1 MLIEFSASR
10 GREGSKT
17 YYKDFF
23 QEAEPMK
30 DMGRM
35 LRKYAVSSYM
45 YSDGVTDGGEEVQ
58 GRKAA
63 ETVVAAGNV
72 LFFDF
77 DSKYEPVTFD
87 LLCERLDNV
96 CAYIAPSRGWS
107 EEVEKYHV
115 AVAVDEPL
123 PLDKEAFR
131 DLYRAVAQRLGL
143 EGLYDPAMESWT
155 QQLAPHFRDDA
166 PEGYVQGEPVSCKV
180 AQSEYNAPTGGAT
193 RSSHIAG
200 SVDNGAVFTL
210 SSTLEELSV
219 PEMLKHIGR
228 VGKARVHCVA
238 GLLHDNRADTAFVT
252 QTDDGAVLYHCAG
265 GRCGHTLIVPENPFE
280 AEAEDTEVETRE
292 ETLRDIIEASPVFGE
307 AVADPKATKNLK
319 EAAVSYAVGVRAD
332 RQAMS
337 IVEGEVRRYNG
348 VYWEEAFA
356 GKTAGHNFIRDAV
369 VECGFPVLAHENA
382 FTTAVHAFFMKNM
395 SLQTLED
402 AGDFLNLRNGVLRID
417 RDGVKQLPHDPKYL
431 FTSVLDYDY
440 APGAKC
446 PTWETVVDRVMC
458 EDAQTVSAFQEA
470 MGYLMLRSTNYEKM
484 IGFCGE
490 GENGKSTI
498 LRVLKSLVSRSG
510 YSAQPIKVL
519 VKDSSEG
526 QYARAALA
534 GKLVNITNE
543 LTPAS
548 LEADAFKDLIS
559 GEDITA
565 RAIYGAPFVLATVP
579 KQVVAMNSTDGL
591 VKERTHGFE
600 RRLHLIPFNYR
611 LRDEHKDERLF
622 EKLEAERS
630 GILNWVLEGAR
641 RVAENGRLATSPAM
655 KELFEAVKRD
665 ADPAMQFFEECLE
678 CVDVEELGYDDLM
691 DGVSSSA
698 AVLAAYQDFCAANG
712 YRFPLGR
719 NKLLTRLLGLGV
731 QPVDTVRRAK
741 GRPARR
747 AKGWGARIV
756 GSDDTF
762 TASDPE

>member
-1 MLIEFSASR
+1 
-10 GREGSKT
+10 
-17 YYKDFF
+17 
-23 QEAEPMK
+23 
-30 DMGRM
+30 
-35 LRKYAVSSYM
+35 
-45 YSDGVTDGGEEVQ
+45 
-58 GRKAA
+58 
-63 ETVVAAGNV
+63 
-72 LFFDF
+72 
-77 DSKYEPVTFD
+77 
-87 LLCERLDNV
+87 
-96 CAYIAPSRGWS
+96 
-107 EEVEKYHV
+107 
-115 AVAVDEPL
+115 
-123 PLDKEAFR
+123 
-131 DLYRAVAQRLGL
+131 
-143 EGLYDPAMESWT
+143 
-155 QQLAPHFRDDA
+155 
-166 PEGYVQGEPVSCKV
+166 
-180 AQSEYNAPTGGAT
+180 
-193 RSSHIAG
+193 
-200 SVDNGAVFTL
+200 
-210 SSTLEELSV
+210 
-219 PEMLKHIGR
+219 
-228 VGKARVHCVA
+228 VA
-238 GLLHDNRADTAFVT
+238 GLLHDGRADTAFVT
-252 QTDDGAVLYHCAG
+252 QTDDGGVLYHCAG
-265 GRCGHTLIVPENPFE
+265 GRCGHTLIVPQNPFE
-280 AEAEDTEVETRE
+280 AEAEETEVETRE

-356 GKTAGHNFIRDAV
+356 GKTAGHNFVRDAV

-382 FTTAVHAFFMKNM
+382 FTTSVHAFFMKNM
-395 SLQTLED
+395 SLQTLTD
-402 AGDFLNLRNGVLRID
+402 AGDYLNLRNGVLRID
-417 RDGVKQLPHDPKYL
+417 RDGVRKLPHDPKYL

-440 APGAKC
+440 APSAVC
-446 PTWETVVDRVMC
+446 PVWEVVVDRVMC
-458 EDAQTVSAFQEA
+458 GDAETVAAFQEA
-470 MGYLMLRSTNYEKM
+470 MGYLMLRRSNFEKM
-484 IGFCGE
+484 IGFVGE
-490 GENGKSTI
+490 GENGKST
-498 LRVLKSLVSRSG
+498 VLKVLKMLVGRSG

-526 QYARAALA
+526 QYARAALS
-534 GKLVNITNE
+534 GKLINLTNE

-641 RVAENGRLATSPAM
+641 RVSANGRLAKSPAM
-655 KELFEAVKRD
+655 KALFEAVKRD
-665 ADPAMQFFEECLE
+665 ADPAQQFFEECLE

-698 AVLAAYQDFCAANG
+698 AVLAAYQEFCAANG

-719 NKLLTRLLGLGV
+719 NKLLTRLFGLGV
-731 QPVDTVRRAK
+731 QPVDTVRRAT

-756 GSDDTF
+756 CSDDTF
-762 TASDPE
+762 KASDPD

>member
-10 GREGSKT
+10 GRPGSKT

-35 LRKYAVSSYM
+35 LRRYAVSSYM
-45 YSDGVTDGGEEVQ
+45 YADGVTDGGEEVQ
-58 GRKAA
+58 GRKAG
-63 ETVVAAGNV
+63 ETVVAPGNV

-77 DSKYEPVTFD
+77 DSKYVPVTFD
-87 LLCERLDNV
+87 MLCEKLTNV
-96 CAYIAPSRGWS
+96 SAYIAPSRGWS
-107 EEVEKYHV
+107 EEIEKYHV
-115 AVAVDEPL
+115 AVAVDQPL
-123 PLDKEAFR
+123 PMDKEAFKR
-131 DLYRAVAQRLGL
+131 LYRAVAQRLGL

-166 PEGYVQGEPVSCKV
+166 PEGYVQGEPVSCEG
-180 AQSEYNAPTGGAT
+180 AQSEYNEPEGGAT
-193 RSSHIAG
+193 QSSHIAG
-200 SVDNGAVFTL
+200 SVDDDAVFTL
-210 SSTLEELSV
+210 SSTQEELSV
-219 PEMLKHIGR
+219 TEMLAHVRR

-252 QTDDGAVLYHCAG
+252 VTDDGGVLYHCAG
-265 GRCGHTLIVPENPFE
+265 GRCGHTLIVPENPFA
-280 AEAEDTEVETRE
+280 AEAEVTEVETRE
-292 ETLRDIIEASPVFGE
+292 ETLRDVIEASSVFGE
-307 AVADPKATKNLK
+307 AVVDPKATKNVK
-319 EAAVSYAVGVRAD
+319 EAAVSYALGVRAE
-332 RQAMS
+332 RHKMS
-337 IVEGEVRRYNG
+337 LVDGEVRRYNG

-356 GKTAGHNFIRDAV
+356 GKTAGHNFIRDAI
-369 VECGFPVLAHENA
+369 VESGFPVLAHENA

-395 SLQTLED
+395 SLQTLEV
-402 AGDFLNLRNGVLRID
+402 AGDYLNLRNGVLRID
-417 RDGVKQLPHDPKYL
+417 RDGVKMLPHSPDYL

-446 PTWETVVDRVMC
+446 PTWETVVQRVMC
-458 EDAQTVSAFQEA
+458 GDAETVLAFQEA
-470 MGYLMLRSTNYEKM
+470 MGYLMLRRSNFEKM
-484 IGFCGE
+484 IAFVGE
-490 GENGKSTI
+490 GENGKST
-498 LRVLKSLVSRSG
+498 VLKVLKMLVGRSG

-534 GKLVNITNE
+534 GKLINLTNE
-543 LTPAS
+543 LTPSS

-611 LRDEHKDERLF
+611 LREEHKDERLF
-622 EKLEAERS
+622 EKLEVERS
-630 GILNWVLEGAR
+630 GILNWVLAGAR
-641 RVAENGRLATSPAM
+641 RVSENGRLATSPAM
-655 KELFEAVKRD
+655 ATLFESVKRD
-665 ADPAMQFFEECLE
+665 ADPVQQFVEECLE
-678 CVDVEELGYDDLM
+678 ITDVEALGYSDLT
-691 DGVSSSA
+691 DGVLSSA
-698 AVLAAYQDFCAANG
+698 AVLAAYQEFCAANG

-719 NKLLTRLLGLGV
+719 NKLLTRLLSLGV
-731 QPVDTVRRAK
+731 PQVDTVRRAP

-747 AKGWGARIV
+747 ARGWGARISSEDGV
-756 GSDDTF
+756 FSV
-762 TASDPE
+762 SDPE

>member
-10 GREGSKT
+10 GRPGAKT

-23 QEAEPMK
+23 QEAEQMK
-30 DMGRM
+30 DMGRI

-45 YSDGVTDGGEEVQ
+45 YGDGVTDGGEEVQ
-58 GRKAA
+58 GRKAG
-63 ETVVAAGNV
+63 ETVVGAGNV
-72 LFFDF
+72 LLFDF

-87 LLCERLDNV
+87 LLCERLDGV

-107 EEVEKYHV
+107 AEVEKYHV
-115 AVAVDEPL
+115 AVAVDQPL
-123 PLDKEAFR
+123 PMDKEGFR

-143 EGLYDPAMESWT
+143 DGLYDAAMESWT

-166 PEGYVQGEPVSCKV
+166 PEGYVQGEAVRCADV
-180 AQSEYNAPTGGAT
+180 LGEYEAAPRNLGGGGVVGT
-193 RSSHIAG
+193 VPEG
-200 SVDNGAVFTL
+200 SIFTL
-210 SSTLEELSV
+210 STTLREVSV
-219 PEMLKHIGR
+219 SDMVEH
-228 VGKARVHCVA
+228 VATHGKTRVHCVA
-238 GLLHDNRADTAFVT
+238 GLLHDGRADTAFVT
-252 QTDDGAVLYHCAG
+252 QTEDGAVLYHCAG
-265 GRCGHTLIVPENPFE
+265 GRCGHTLIVPQNPFE
-280 AEAEDTEVETRE
+280 AEAEETEVETRE
-292 ETLRDIIEASPVFGE
+292 ETLRDIIEASSVFGE

-319 EAAVSYAVGVRAD
+319 EAAVSFALGVRAD

-356 GKTAGHNFIRDAV
+356 GKTAGHNFVRDAV

-395 SLQTLED
+395 SLQTLTD
-402 AGDFLNLRNGVLRID
+402 AGDYLNLRNGVLRID
-417 RDGVKQLPHDPKYL
+417 RDGVRKLPHDPKYL

-440 APGAKC
+440 APDAVC
-446 PTWETVVDRVMC
+446 PVWETVVDRVMC
-458 EDAQTVSAFQEA
+458 GDAETVAAFQEA
-470 MGYLMLRSTNYEKM
+470 MGYLMLRRSNFEKM
-484 IGFCGE
+484 IGFVGE
-490 GENGKSTI
+490 GENGKST
-498 LRVLKSLVSRSG
+498 VLKVLKMLVGRSG

-526 QYARAALA
+526 QYARAALS
-534 GKLVNITNE
+534 GKLINLTNE

-641 RVAENGRLATSPAM
+641 RVTENGRLAKSPAM

-665 ADPAMQFFEECLE
+665 ADPVQQFVEECLE
-678 CVDVEELGYDDLM
+678 RVDADALDYDDVM
-691 DGVSSSA
+691 DGVVGSNEM
-698 AVLAAYQDFCAANG
+698 LAAYQEFCSANG
-712 YRFPLGR
+712 YRALGR
-719 NKLLTRLLGLGV
+719 NKLLNQLLRHDV
-731 QPVDTVRRAK
+731 RQIDVTRRAK
-741 GRPARR
+741 GRPDRR
-747 AKGWGARIV
+747 ARGWACRV
-756 GSDDTF
+756 LPAESVVFEPTPAF
-762 TASDPE
+762 

>member
-10 GREGSKT
+10 GREGTKT

-23 QEAEPMK
+23 QEAEQMK

-45 YSDGVTDGGEEVQ
+45 YGDGVTDSGEEVH
-58 GRKAA
+58 GRKAG
-63 ETVVAAGNV
+63 ETVVGAGNV
-72 LFFDF
+72 LLFDF

-87 LLCERLDNV
+87 MLCEKLDGV

-107 EEVEKYHV
+107 DEVEKYHV
-115 AVAVDEPL
+115 AVAVDQPL
-123 PLDKEAFR
+123 PMDKEAFR
-131 DLYRAVAQRLGL
+131 ELYRAAAQLLGL
-143 EGLYDPAMESWT
+143 DGLYDAAMESWT

-166 PEGYVQGEPVSCKV
+166 PEGYVQGEALSCAV
-180 AQSEYNAPTGGAT
+180 ALGEYEAPPNVGGGGGVVG
-193 RSSHIAG
+193 IVPDG
-200 SVDNGAVFTL
+200 SIFTL
-210 SSTLEELSV
+210 STSLREVSV
-219 PEMLKHIGR
+219 SDMVEH
-228 VGKARVHCVA
+228 VAAHGKTRVHCVA
-238 GLLHDNRADTAFVT
+238 GLLHDGRADTAFVT
-252 QTDDGAVLYHCAG
+252 PTDDGAVLYHCAG
-265 GRCGHTLIVPENPFE
+265 GRCGHTLIVPQNPFE
-280 AEAEDTEVETRE
+280 AEALETVVETRE
-292 ETLRDIIEASPVFGE
+292 ETLRDIIEASAVFGE

-319 EAAVSYAVGVRAD
+319 EAAVSFALGVRAD

-348 VYWEEAFA
+348 VFWEEAFA
-356 GKTAGHNFIRDAV
+356 GKTAGHNFVRDAV

-395 SLQTLED
+395 SLQTLTD
-402 AGDFLNLRNGVLRID
+402 TGDYLNLRNGVLRID
-417 RDGVKQLPHDPKYL
+417 RDGVRKLPHAPDYL

-440 APGAKC
+440 APGAVC
-446 PTWETVVDRVMC
+446 PVWETVVDRVMC
-458 EDAQTVSAFQEA
+458 GDAETVAAFQDA
-470 MGYLMLRSTNYEKM
+470 MGYLMLRRSNFEKM
-484 IGFCGE
+484 IGFVGE
-490 GENGKSTI
+490 GENGKST
-498 LRVLKSLVSRSG
+498 VLKVLKMLVGRSG

-534 GKLVNITNE
+534 GKLINLTNE
-543 LTPAS
+543 LTPSS

-611 LRDEHKDERLF
+611 LRDEHKDDRLF

-641 RVAENGRLATSPAM
+641 RVTAKGRLSKSPAM
-655 KELFEAVKRD
+655 KALFEAVKRD
-665 ADPAMQFFEECLE
+665 ADPAQQFFEECLE
-678 CVDVEELGYDDLM
+678 CVDVEELGYDDVM

-698 AVLAAYQDFCAANG
+698 AVLAAYQEFCAANG

-731 QPVDTVRRAK
+731 QQVDTVRRAQ

-756 GSDDTF
+756 GAEDTF
-762 TASDPE
+762 KASDPD

>member
-23 QEAEPMK
+23 QEAEQMK

-45 YSDGVTDGGEEVQ
+45 YADGVTDGGEEVR
-58 GRKAA
+58 GRKAG
-63 ETVVAAGNV
+63 ETVLAPGNV

-77 DSKYEPVTFD
+77 DSKYEQVTFD
-87 LLCERLDNV
+87 MLCVKLTNV

-107 EEVEKYHV
+107 EEIEKYHV

-123 PLDKEAFR
+123 PMDKEEFKR
-131 DLYRAVAQRLGL
+131 IYRAVAQRLGL

-166 PEGYVQGEPVSCKV
+166 PEGYVQGEPVSCEG
-180 AQSEYNAPTGGAT
+180 AQSEYNEPAGGAT
-193 RSSHIAG
+193 QGSHIAG
-200 SVDNGAVFTL
+200 SVDPSAVFTL

-219 PEMLKHIGR
+219 TEMLEHISR

-252 QTDDGAVLYHCAG
+252 QTDDGGVLYHCSG
-265 GRCGHTLIVPENPFE
+265 GRCGHTLIVPVNPFD
-280 AEAEDTEVETRE
+280 AEADETEVETRE
-292 ETLRDIIEASPVFGE
+292 QTLRAVIEASNVFGE
-307 AVADPKATKNLK
+307 AVVDPKATKNVK
-319 EAAVSYAVGVRAD
+319 EAAVSYALGVRAE

-337 IVEGEVRRYNG
+337 LVDGEVRRYNG

-395 SLQTLED
+395 TQQTLED

-440 APGAKC
+440 APRATC
-446 PTWETVVDRVMC
+446 PTWETVVQRVMC

-470 MGYLMLRSTNYEKM
+470 MGYLMLRSTNFEKM
-484 IGFCGE
+484 VGLAGG

-498 LRVLKSLVSRSG
+498 LRVLKDLLGRSN

-543 LTPAS
+543 LTPSS

-579 KQVVAMNSTDGL
+579 KQIVAMNSTDNL

-600 RRLHLIPFNYR
+600 RRLHLIPFNYT
-611 LRDEHKDERLF
+611 LRDEHKDPRLF

-641 RVAENGRLATSPAM
+641 RVTENGKLSVSPAM
-655 KELFEAVKRD
+655 AELFASVKRD
-665 ADPAMQFFEECLE
+665 ADPVQQFVEDALE
-678 CVDVEELGYDDLM
+678 LSDVEALGYDDVM
-691 DGVSSSA
+691 DGVTNGSA
-698 AVLAAYQDFCAANG
+698 LLFAYREFCEGNG
-712 YRFPLGR
+712 YRPLGR
-719 NKLLTRLLGLGV
+719 NKFLSTLLRHGV
-731 QPVDTVRRAK
+731 QAVDVGRREK
-741 GRPARR
+741 GRPMRR
-747 AKGWGARIV
+747 AKGWACRIV
-756 GSDDTF
+756 SDNHGF
-762 TASDPE
+762 S